1 VNQRLIASLS
11 FFLLSFFVLLPAAPA
26 AETPPAPKVMPKSV
40 AVDTN
45 KDGKPD
51 RWEIYENGVLARIE
65 TDSNF
70 DGKAD
75 EWVYA
80 ENGKPAKLEK
90 DSDYDGKVDQWVTY

>member
-1 VNQRLIASLS
+1 VTKTPAVTL
-11 FFLLSFFVLLPAAPA
+11 LLSLVFFSVPAPA
-26 AETPPAPKVMPKSV
+26 RAAEAPKVLPKSV

-51 RWEIYENGVLARIE
+51 RWEMYDNGVLTRIE
-65 TDSNF
+65 TDTNF
-70 DGKAD
+70 DGKPD

-80 ENGKPAKLEK
+80 ENGKPSKLEK